1 MRNVS
6 KEIFLDSLVCP
17 ALGWMIRND
26 KISKTD
32 TLGDKFRMWQGLE
45 VHSRVRGLY
54 PQGIFIDEQNIDTAA
69 DITTNLI
76 EDPEASVLFEA
87 TFIADGYVAKT
98 DILQRLDD
106 GWHIIEVKS
115 SVRDKPE
122 FIDDMAYTTMIVEQ
136 FGLQIK
142 KITLFLVSKE
152 YRLGMDDNLL
162 FVEVDH
168 AFEVKSRVE
177 EFREFLGIIEEVTRS
192 PEKPETVLRFECR
205 KCKHFRECLGK
216 DMEHHIFDLPRLS
229 QPKFNGLMG
238 LDIISIEDIPVDFEL
253 TSFQERVRECVQS
266 GIIFVSGYLYDSLE
280 SIVWPVFYLDFETM
294 MTAIPLYPGIAPYT
308 QIPTQYS
315 IHVCSD
321 VGEIIDHFEYL
332 ADPRRD
338 CRREFAENLI
348 QNLQVDGSI
357 VVYSNFEKTIIN
369 ALMAQFLDLT
379 DGLSNIVSRLVDLEA
394 IIKKN
399 FYHPGFYGSTSI
411 KNTLPA
417 LVPEMSYEDL
427 AIMDG
432 DTAMSVFAFM
442 AIGKYT
448 DTEAEIKK
456 RDLLEYCKQDT
467 LAMIYL
473 HQRLHENIL

>member
-1 MRNVS
+1 MRNVN
-6 KEIFLDSLVCP
+6 KEIFLDSIVCP

-26 KISKTD
+26 KISTTD
-32 TLGDKFRMWQGLE
+32 TLGDKFRMWQGSE
-45 VHSRVRGLY
+45 VHKRARGLY
-54 PQGIFIDEQNIDTAA
+54 PQGIFIDEPKIKTAA
-69 DITTNLI
+69 GKTSALI
-76 EDPEASVLFEA
+76 GDQEESVLFEA

-98 DILQRLDD
+98 DILQRLDE

-115 SVRDKPE
+115 SIRDKAE

-136 FGLQIK
+136 SGLQIK
-142 KITLFLVSKE
+142 KITLFLVSKD

-168 AFEVKSRVE
+168 TDEVKSRVE
-177 EFREFLGIIEEVTRS
+177 EFRKFFDIVEGVTRT
-192 PEKPETVLRFECR
+192 PEKPEAVLRFECR

-216 DMEHHIFDLPRLS
+216 DIEHHIFDLPRLS
-229 QPKFNGLMG
+229 QPKFNGLTE

-253 TSFQERVRECVQS
+253 TSFQERVRECAQS
-266 GIIFVSGYLYDSLE
+266 GYIYVSDDLNDSLE
-280 SIVWPVFYLDFETM
+280 SIVWPVFYLDFETV

-315 IHVCSD
+315 IHLCSD
-321 VGEIIDHFEYL
+321 VGKIIDHSEYL
-332 ADPRRD
+332 ADPHKD

-348 QNLQVDGSI
+348 QNLQGNGSI
-357 VVYSNFEKTIIN
+357 IVYSNFEKTIIN
-369 ALMAQFLDLT
+369 ALMRIFPNLT
-379 DGLSNIVSRLVDLEA
+379 DELSEIVSRLVDLEA

-399 FYHPGFYGSTSI
+399 FYHPSFYGSTSI

-417 LVPEMSYEDL
+417 LVPEMSYENL

-432 DTAMSVFAFM
+432 DMAMAVFAFM
-442 AIGKYT
+442 SIGKYSNM
-448 DTEAEIKK
+448 ELERKK
-456 RDLLEYCKQDT
+456 KDLLEYCKQDT

-473 HQRLHENIL
+473 HQRLDENII